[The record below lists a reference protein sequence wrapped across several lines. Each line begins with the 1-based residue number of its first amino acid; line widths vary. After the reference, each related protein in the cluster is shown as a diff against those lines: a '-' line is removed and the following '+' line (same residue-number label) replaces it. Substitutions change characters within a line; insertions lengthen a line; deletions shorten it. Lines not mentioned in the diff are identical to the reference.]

1 MAQRWIWDGI
11 RRGIDRLSGAT
22 IWQLTTA
29 PVITHDIY
37 GEQIYA
43 STDGKRIAFLRE
55 ILLSGDGSPDPS
67 EGRELWVYELLTK
80 RAAYVSDAV
89 GPFATTPLTDALYYV
104 RLCSDDD
111 ASKPKYCLT
120 RLNLKTM
127 ERDDVFTFS
136 DCPLPISA
144 TVSSDERF
152 FVGAF
157 RIKGNLYGLY
167 RIDLVRGAWEVFH
180 EKEDILNPH
189 LQFEPSEGRDILVQ
203 WNRGGV
209 VDEAGNIVRL
219 VGEEGA
225 TLYVIDIDGKNFRP
239 LPVGKPF
246 TAPITGH
253 ECWVGATKQVLLT
266 AGDGTIYLVKVGD
279 EKAKVVAK
287 NKGFN
292 HISASADGQFFVVD
306 DFRNGVLYVGSLVT
320 GRCLPLCDSHASC
333 GRPQYT
339 HTHPYITPDN
349 RYVIF
354 NSDQTGICQ
363 IYAAEIPD
371 GFLDDL
377 TAS

>member
-1 MAQRWIWDGI
+1 M
-11 RRGIDRLSGAT
+11 
-22 IWQLTTA
+22 
-29 PVITHDIY
+29 
-37 GEQIYA
+37 
-43 STDGKRIAFLRE
+43 
-55 ILLSGDGSPDPS
+55 
-67 EGRELWVYELLTK
+67 
-80 RAAYVSDAV
+80 
-89 GPFATTPLTDALYYV
+89 
-104 RLCSDDD
+104 
-111 ASKPKYCLT
+111 
-120 RLNLKTM
+120 
-127 ERDDVFTFS
+127 
-136 DCPLPISA
+136 PISA

-167 RIDLVRGAWEVFH
+167 RIDLTNGAWEVFH
-180 EKEDILNPH
+180 EKEDIFNPH
-189 LQFEPSEGRDILVQ
+189 LQFEPSEGKDILVQ
-203 WNRGGV
+203 WNRGGI

-246 TAPITGH
+246 TQPITGH

-266 AGDGTIYLVKVGD
+266 AGDGTIYLVKLGE

-287 NKGFN
+287 KRGFN
-292 HISASADGQFFVVD
+292 HISASADGRFFVVD
-306 DFRNGVLYVGSLVT
+306 DFRNGVLYIGSVAL

-333 GRPQYT
+333 GIPQYT

-363 IYAAEIPD
+363 VYAAEIPE